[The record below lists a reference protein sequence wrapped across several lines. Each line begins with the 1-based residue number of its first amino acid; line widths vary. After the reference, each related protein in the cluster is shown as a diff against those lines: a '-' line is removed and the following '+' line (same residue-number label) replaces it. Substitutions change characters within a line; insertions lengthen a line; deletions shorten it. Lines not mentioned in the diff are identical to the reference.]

1 MASSIIGNW
10 KMNGHSAL
18 VAEMVGQLKNLVN
31 QVGEGVQVV
40 ICPPFPYL
48 DLLQKT
54 VGDAPIGI
62 GAQNVHPEPGG
73 AFTGEVSVT
82 MLQEWG
88 VTHCIVGHSERRLYF
103 GETDDLVNQKVKILL
118 AQHIQPILC
127 VGESLAQREAG
138 IQEATVIGQLG
149 AALQGISSEEL
160 SKCIIA
166 YEPIWAIGTGKT
178 ATAQQA
184 NQMHSTIRHKLA
196 QLSSDEIARAMPVVY
211 GGSVNPKNSGELLQ
225 QSEIDGSLVGGAS
238 LKPQDFC
245 QIIQSSQ

>member
-31 QVGEGVQVV
+31 QVGKGVQVV

-127 VGESLAQREAG
+127 VGESLAQREEG
-138 IQEATVIGQLG
+138 TQETTVIGQLG

-160 SKCIIA
+160 SQCIIA

-184 NQMHSTIRHKLA
+184 NEMHRTIRHKLA
-196 QLSSDEIARAMPVVY
+196 ELSSHEIAGAMPIVY
-211 GGSVNPKNSGELLQ
+211 GGSVNAKNSGELLQ